1 MRGATVRRIRP
12 AISWIGG
19 ALALG
24 LSPAMAQNAMPP
36 GFVYLR
42 DVDPTI
48 AQDIRYASQDNF
60 TGRPITGYDAPECI
74 LKADVAA
81 ALKRVQAELK
91 PSGVALKVYDC
102 YRPHRAVRAMAQWA
116 HDGRDN
122 GAIKRFFPRHDK
134 STLFSLGYLAGVS
147 RHSTGTA
154 VDLTLV
160 EADRPAPAAFNPSA
174 RYAPCVAAAA
184 ARAPD
189 DSVDMGTGYDCFDA
203 TSQTRNP
210 AVAAEAQRWR
220 QTLVAIM
227 TKHGFRNYHREWWHF
242 SYSTS
247 PPPPHF
253 DFPIRSRGVRAQAR

>member
-1 MRGATVRRIRP
+1 MSRAVRRARL
-12 AISWIGG
+12 AVSWIVFG
-19 ALALG
+19 LALSLG
-24 LSPAMAQNAMPP
+24 PALAQNAMPP

-48 AQDIRYASQDNF
+48 AQDIRYASPDNF
-60 TGRPITGYDAPECI
+60 TGRPITGYDAAECI

-116 HDGRDN
+116 HDGRAE
-122 GAIKRFFPRHDK
+122 GATKRFFPRHDK

-160 EADRPAPAAFNPSA
+160 KADRPAAARFDPGA
-174 RYAPCVAAAA
+174 RYAPCVAPAA

-189 DSVDMGTGYDCFDA
+189 DSIDMGTGYDCFDI

-210 AVAAEAQRWR
+210 AVAAEAPAW
-220 QTLVAIM
+220 
-227 TKHGFRNYHREWWHF
+227 
-242 SYSTS
+242 
-247 PPPPHF
+247 PPILLPLLTHP
-253 DFPIRSRGVRAQAR
+253 